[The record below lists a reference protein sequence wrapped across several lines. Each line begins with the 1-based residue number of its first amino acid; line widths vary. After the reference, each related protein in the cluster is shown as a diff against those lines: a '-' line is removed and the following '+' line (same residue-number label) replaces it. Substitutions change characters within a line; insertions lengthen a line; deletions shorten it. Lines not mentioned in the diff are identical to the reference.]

1 MTRLSLSNHLTVK
14 CQHCLIE
21 QLDPVDSGVLPRPQ
35 VLHLKVCPS
44 RLSLL
49 SQVHRH
55 ARVSLVQ
62 LLWQCHGM
70 AKVSL
75 VDELPPACSLMS
87 RPETPHFLGFLKFGI
102 QGAFRLPVNLYAL
115 VEVR

>member
-35 VLHLKVCPS
+35 VLQHKVLKVCPS

-49 SQVHRH
+49 RQVHRR

-62 LLWQCHGM
+62 LLWQCHVM

-75 VDELPPACSLMS
+75 VDELPL
-87 RPETPHFLGFLKFGI
+87 
-102 QGAFRLPVNLYAL
+102 
-115 VEVR
+115 